1 MLITQYV
8 LRITNM
14 TLTPE
19 QQAALDQLFG
29 HVPTGPASTESTPVE
44 NDALKTWFGISG
56 SELKAKL
63 LTLFG
68 QKNAFESKLL
78 DMVEANPLD
87 AAVTFLTA
95 ASYAFY
101 VAEKDVNPRVKT
113 YVDSFYYISTCAS
126 VGYADI
132 FAMTQSGRAI
142 ASLVMI
148 VGPALAA
155 RSLDRPK

>member
-1 MLITQYV
+1 
-8 LRITNM
+8 M

-19 QQAALDQLFG
+19 QQAALDQLFA
-29 HVPTGPASTESTPVE
+29 HVPTEHGSTEPQSTAAPDV
-44 NDALKTWFGISG
+44 LQTWFGVSG
-56 SELKAKL
+56 GDLKAKL
-63 LTLFG
+63 LTLFD
-68 QKNAFESKLL
+68 QKNTFERQLL

-87 AAVTFLTA
+87 AAVTFIAA

-101 VAEKDVNPRVKT
+101 VAEKDVNPKVKT
-113 YVDSFYYISTCAS
+113 YVDAFYYVATSAS

-132 FAMTQSGRAI
+132 FAMTQTGRAI

>member
-1 MLITQYV
+1 
-8 LRITNM
+8 M

-19 QQAALDQLFG
+19 QQAALDQLFAQ
-29 HVPTGPASTESTPVE
+29 VPAQPRPAETP
-44 NDALKTWFGISG
+44 DALKTWFGVSG

-63 LTLFG
+63 LTLFD
-68 QKNAFESKLL
+68 QKNKVESKLL
-78 DMVEANPLD
+78 DLVEANPLD
-87 AAVTFLTA
+87 AAVTFIAA

-101 VAEKDVNPRVKT
+101 TAEKDTNPKVKT
-113 YVDSFYYISTCAS
+113 YVDAFYYIATSAS

-132 FAMTQSGRAI
+132 FAMTQTGRAI